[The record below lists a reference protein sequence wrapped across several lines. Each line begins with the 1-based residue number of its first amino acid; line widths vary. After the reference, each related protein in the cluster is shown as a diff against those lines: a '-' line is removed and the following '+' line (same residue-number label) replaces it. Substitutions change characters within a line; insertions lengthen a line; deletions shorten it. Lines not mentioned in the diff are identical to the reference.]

1 MIKYSRVCLALFTVA
16 AVWFAVTM
24 VRPVGPS
31 WLLWAAIAPAGLLA
45 SAAFGSVSRNPGLPG
60 PTRRFWRHLAPA
72 PALTAAGQMAQAVDV
87 LTHPG
92 GRTSYTG
99 TLMLIFSGLA
109 LLTLVHALGRLPVGA
124 NRAGGALLVALDAGT
139 VALAAAVFSWHFG
152 TRQALHAGMTSD
164 VLVSLVLTVLAVLTV
179 FALAKAVMSDYS
191 AIDGRG
197 LRLLAAGT
205 VLGALAP
212 MLQPLVAA
220 AGDRLFVAQ
229 VQIPLVLWLA
239 ARAAE
244 EQWRSE
250 GPRVKYRRRPYSVL
264 PYAAVAAVDG
274 LLLVAAWQGS
284 DDMVAVAFTAVAL
297 TAVVAYRQMT
307 ALRENSRLVARLDHA
322 ASHDALTGLANRALF
337 QRRLT
342 AALEDSRAT
351 ATPQDNPATATP
363 QDNPA
368 TATPQ
373 NSRATATPQNSRAT
387 ATPQL
392 SRPEVAAGA
401 AGEQTAGGGR
411 GSGSSGSGSSGS
423 GSSGSGSGSG
433 SGGTVHVALLDL
445 DRFKEINDTFGHE
458 AGDLLLTRVASALTA
473 AIRPGDTAARL
484 GGDEFVLVLPGTT
497 GAEAAALVD
506 RALDGLQDP
515 VLVAG
520 QELYICA
527 SIGIAAGRAGD
538 DAAEVLRRADDAM
551 YAAKRVPGSAYLIH
565 DNDSA
570 VAA

>member
-152 TRQALHAGMTSD
+152 TRQALHAGMTSE

-229 VQIPLVLWLA
+229 VQIPLVLWFA

-342 AALEDSRAT
+342 AALEQSGLT
-351 ATPQDNPATATP
+351 ATPEDNRVTAT
-363 QDNPA
+363 
-368 TATPQ
+368 
-373 NSRATATPQNSRAT
+373 SG
-387 ATPQL
+387 L
-392 SRPEVAAGA
+392 SRPAVAAGA

-411 GSGSSGSGSSGS
+411 GNN
-423 GSSGSGSGSG
+423 
-433 SGGTVHVALLDL
+433 SGGGRTAHVALLDL

-515 VLVAG
+515 VPVAG

-538 DAAEVLRRADDAM
+538 DAAEVLRRADNAM